1 MVNKVDRE
9 YTTMLRTIKALGDT
23 VQSRNS
29 EVRSFINLSTTFY
42 ETPLIS
48 IRTTAW
54 KNALKEFE
62 WFMSGSNNVLDL
74 DVSVRHWWTPFAD
87 SEGTINNSYG
97 SQFRYYNGYYDQ
109 IETLVNG
116 IIKDPYS
123 RRNIITTWQTEDM
136 NNPITSITNCH
147 GTNIAVYCR
156 PEGALKLV
164 MVQRSADMLLGVP
177 HNWIQ
182 YWAFG
187 LWLAAQTD
195 RTLDSF
201 DWIGLD
207 CHIYK
212 DHLDAAQELITES
225 IKAKIETP
233 TLVYKG
239 KKGDVFKASDFD
251 IIGKYTPVIK
261 TKLNMIV

>member
-1 MVNKVDRE
+1 MNKVDRE
-9 YTTMLRTIKALGDT
+9 YTTMLRTVKALGDT

-62 WFMSGSNNVLDL
+62 WFMTGSNNVLDL
-74 DVSVRHWWTPFAD
+74 DESVRHWWTPFAD

-97 SQFRYYNGYYDQ
+97 SQFRYYNGHMDQ

-116 IIKDPYS
+116 IITNPTS

-136 NNPITSITNCH
+136 NSPETSITNCH

-156 PEGALKLV
+156 EGIIKLV
-164 MVQRSADMLLGVP
+164 MTQRSADMLLGVP

-212 DHLDAAQELITES
+212 DHLEAAQELITEL
-225 IKAKIETP
+225 KHHNIETP
-233 TLVYKG
+233 TLVYNG
-239 KKGDVFKASDFD
+239 KKGYPFKASDFD
-251 IIGKYTPVIK
+251 IVGKYIPIIK
-261 TKLNMIV
+261 TKLNMTV